1 MGRVTR
7 RRWFLP
13 QTPDVIGLLRRQLEV
28 TIEGVDA
35 FARWADGDRT
45 AATVL
50 AEAERQG
57 DEAKR
62 ELLSALREAFV
73 TPLEPEDLFTL
84 SRGIDWI
91 LNWVGD
97 LVREA
102 EIMDCPADAGLAE
115 MARLLGEAV
124 RHVDVAISL
133 IESDEGGATEAANA
147 AIAAERRLE
156 DCYYRGMADLLRVE
170 ERSERITLRE
180 LYRRCARI
188 GELIIDVAERVV
200 YAVVKES

>member
-1 MGRVTR
+1 MTERH
-7 RRWFLP
+7 WFLP
-13 QTPDVIGLLRRQLEV
+13 QTPDVVGLLRRQLQV

-35 FARWADGDRT
+35 FARWAEGDR
-45 AATVL
+45 AAAVVV
-50 AEAERQG
+50 AEAERHG
-57 DEAKR
+57 DQAKR

-91 LNWVGD
+91 LNWVAD

-102 EIMDCPADAGLAE
+102 EIMNCPADVGLAE

-124 RHVDVAISL
+124 RHIDDAIGL
-133 IESDEGGATEAANA
+133 IESDESGATQAADE

-156 DCYYRGMADLLRVE
+156 DTYYRGMAELLEVE

-188 GELIIDVAERVV
+188 GELVIDVAERVV